1 MNTQDVSNSIPAVF
15 FDGGKFWVSWINIRF
30 NVSFKIYLFFN
41 LGRSEDEVDY
51 QEYEIHT
58 DTDFLIT
65 FKLKEKIRSEEI
77 SRDLTFK
84 IIEPIE
90 NYCVE
95 HRFYR
100 GIPVYD
106 TNLEPFNPNV
116 NCVSNLGYVTYTL
129 SFFKSQ
135 MYN

>member
-1 MNTQDVSNSIPAVF
+1 M
-15 FDGGKFWVSWINIRF
+15 
-30 NVSFKIYLFFN
+30 
-41 LGRSEDEVDY
+41 
-51 QEYEIHT
+51 
-58 DTDFLIT
+58 
-65 FKLKEKIRSEEI
+65 KEKIRSEEI

-84 IIEPIE
+84 ITEPIE

-95 HRFYR
+95 HCYYH
-100 GIPVYD
+100 GIPVLD

-116 NCVSNLGYVTYTL
+116 NCVSKLGYITYTL